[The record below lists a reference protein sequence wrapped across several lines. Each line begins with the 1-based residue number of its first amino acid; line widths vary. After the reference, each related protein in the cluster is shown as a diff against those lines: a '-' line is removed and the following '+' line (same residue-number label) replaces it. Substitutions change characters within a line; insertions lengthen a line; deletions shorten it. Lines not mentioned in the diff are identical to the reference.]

1 MSFKFGQVSVSSK
14 DFYKRKQIT
23 DLFSLDYD
31 KVVVSDPIQ
40 CNNDK
45 DKRYVIGYETSNG
58 IIPLYIKTPKN
69 VFSNGVRQYSDNSAY
84 TMSFDLDA
92 HKDWLEK
99 YKLVWDRAEQ
109 QIFQRLT
116 KDPVNKDRYVNGK
129 LKTWK
134 EEISTNFHGKSV
146 THEERCEATAILK
159 VSSVYQQGANYYP
172 QVYIEEC
179 KYCAREAR
187 KYHLLSDSEDELL

>member
-1 MSFKFGQVSVSSK
+1 
-14 DFYKRKQIT
+14 
-23 DLFSLDYD
+23 
-31 KVVVSDPIQ
+31 
-40 CNNDK
+40 
-45 DKRYVIGYETSNG
+45 
-58 IIPLYIKTPKN
+58 
-69 VFSNGVRQYSDNSAY
+69 
-84 TMSFDLDA
+84 MSFDLDA

-187 KYHLLSDSEDELL
+187 KYHLLSESEDELL